1 VSDEELGI
9 RLFFLLESSQ
19 IDGFE
24 FLLSKVGELVVC
36 YAVVSSDEHVV
47 VLDFGVIWFVVL
59 ESDFI
64 LVSTVFHAVL

>member
-1 VSDEELGI
+1 MSDEELGF

-47 VLDFGVIWFVVL
+47 VLDFGVI
-59 ESDFI
+59 
-64 LVSTVFHAVL
+64 